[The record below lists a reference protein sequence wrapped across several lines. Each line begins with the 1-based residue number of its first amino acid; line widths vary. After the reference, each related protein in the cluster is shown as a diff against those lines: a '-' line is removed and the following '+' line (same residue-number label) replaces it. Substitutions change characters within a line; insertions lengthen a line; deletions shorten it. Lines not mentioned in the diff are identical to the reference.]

1 LRGPVDGGSLR
12 AMPSGRQRPS
22 EFLFLRIRAGLSQER
37 LARATGVSR
46 QAISE
51 IERRVAEPRVG
62 LALAIARELGTT
74 VEELFAPR
82 P

>member
-1 LRGPVDGGSLR
+1 
-12 AMPSGRQRPS
+12 M
-22 EFLFLRIRAGLSQER
+22 SQDD

-62 LALAIARELGTT
+62 LALAIARELGTS
-74 VEELFAPR
+74 VEDLFASD
-82 P
+82 